1 MRKWL
6 ILFFVV
12 IIGIFVYQYVY
23 QDHRNIKLEKAEYTL
38 TATDISNAFLKN
50 LSASEEKFLN
60 NTVEIAGNI
69 TELSEGSL
77 TIDDLVFC
85 SFEGSLETKLRVNSE
100 ITIKGRV
107 IGFDDLLEQVKL
119 DQCIILN
126 N

>member
-6 ILFFVV
+6 ILFFIFILGV
-12 IIGIFVYQYVY
+12 FVYQYVY
-23 QDHRNIKLEKAEYTL
+23 QDHRNIKLEKAEYIL

-85 SFEGSLETKLRVNSE
+85 SFEGSLETKLQVNSK
-100 ITIKGRV
+100 IKIKGRV
-107 IGFDDLLEQVKL
+107 IGYDDLLEQVKL
-119 DQCIILN
+119 DQCVLIN
-126 N
+126 